1 MTYNLS
7 VTTGDAERA
16 ETDAEIY
23 CVLHGVKGDTG
34 IRKLTQSNKEKP
46 FCRGQVGDPRVSF
59 YENVLINKKLQKLH
73 VQLLRFMVFL
83 IIYFR
88 PTDSR

>member
-1 MTYNLS
+1 MTYNLI

-23 CVLHGVKGDTG
+23 CVLHGAKGDTG

-46 FCRGQVGDPRVSF
+46 FCRGQVSDPRGSFCRNLLTAKNCNSCVSKC
-59 YENVLINKKLQKLH
+59 YISWYL
-73 VQLLRFMVFL
+73 
-83 IIYFR
+83 
-88 PTDSR
+88 